1 MDDSENN
8 NIDKDAVAEFAKGE
22 SERTDNKK
30 IEQKRDRRLLYF
42 IVLAVCAVILAIQ
55 LPKVFNFN
63 PQFTQPQRLGPT
75 ATDEQTDMCIHN
87 LWEITKQL
95 QLNELDISAH
105 TCPLNGEAY
114 LLTKKGDAYVV
125 ECPNAA
131 LHGFS
136 HVRISTSNP
145 IPELIP

>member
-8 NIDKDAVAEFAKGE
+8 NIDQDAVAEFAKGE
-22 SERTDNKK
+22 SERIGNKK
-30 IEQKRDRRLLYF
+30 IERKKDRRLLYF

-55 LPKVFNFN
+55 LPKVFHFN
-63 PQFTQPQRLGPT
+63 PQFTQPQRLGTT

-105 TCPLNGEAY
+105 TCPLNGKAY
-114 LLTKKGDAYVV
+114 LLTKKDDAYVV

-136 HVRISTSNP
+136 HVRISTSKP